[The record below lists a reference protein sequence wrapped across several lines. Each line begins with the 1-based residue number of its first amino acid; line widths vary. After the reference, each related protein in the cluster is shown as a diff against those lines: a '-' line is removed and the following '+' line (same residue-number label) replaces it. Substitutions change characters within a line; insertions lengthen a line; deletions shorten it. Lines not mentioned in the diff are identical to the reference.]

1 MPEITRR
8 TFVEGKDFVAE
19 EQDFKSRELALDVRG
34 WTSYCVFLADRNADK
49 LQAEVRKA
57 LPKATLQAVEA
68 QHPAGVWLR
77 GARWELEA
85 AIGLLGLK

>member
-8 TFVEGKDFVAE
+8 TFIEGKDLVAE
-19 EQDFKSRELALDVRG
+19 EQDFKSRDLALDVRG
-34 WTSYCVFLADRNADK
+34 WTSYCVFLTDQDADK

-57 LPKATLQAVEA
+57 LPKATLQAIESR
-68 QHPAGVWLR
+68 QPEGVWLR

-85 AIGLLGLK
+85 AIKALKL